1 MISLIDH
8 PFDAADALRDF
19 ETRAAGAGAIA
30 SFTGLVRGTG
40 KMGIVKTL
48 HLQAFDPLTERGII
62 AAIGEAKMRWPLSD
76 QTVIH
81 RTGDL
86 VPGEPIVFVATASA
100 HRRAALEAV
109 DYLMDYLKT
118 EAVFWK
124 KETTATGAHWIEPRP
139 EDYTDRNRWSK
150 TGE

>member
-1 MISLIDH
+1 MISLIGH
-8 PFDAADALRDF
+8 PFDAADALRAF
-19 ETRAAGAGAIA
+19 ETRAVGAGAIA
-30 SFTGLVRGTG
+30 SFTGLVRETG
-40 KMGIVKTL
+40 KMGIVKAL

-62 AAIGEAKMRWPLSD
+62 AAVSEAKRRWPLTAE
-76 QTVIH
+76 TVIH

-86 VPGEPIVFVATASA
+86 APGEPIVFVAAASA

-124 KETTATGAHWIEPRP
+124 KETTATGAHWVEPRP
-139 EDYTDRNRWSK
+139 EDYTDRKRWSK